1 MTTQPLSALRM
12 LLSRHTK
19 RREFITLIGGAAV
32 ACPLAARAQAEGVRR
47 IGMLQ
52 PLAADDPEAQL
63 RVSAVNGRLK
73 ELGWADGSNVRIDYR
88 WTSGNAALMRA
99 QAAELVS
106 LKPDVIL
113 GASTPVAAALRNET
127 STIPIVFV
135 QVIDPVAAGFVASL
149 ARPGGNVTGIT
160 NFEFTIGSKWL
171 ETLKEIS
178 PQLAR
183 VAVLYN
189 PKTAPYAGSLLRSI
203 ASAAPSFLIEPIDI
217 PIPDPAE
224 IEHAID
230 GFAQK
235 PDSGLLVLPDSTT
248 LLHRDLI
255 IARAAQRRLPAI
267 YPFRYFALD
276 GGLVSYGTDAADT
289 HRQAVSYIDRI
300 LRGTRPEDL
309 PVQAP
314 IKFELVVNLK
324 TAKALGLELPVTL
337 LARADEV
344 IE

>member
-1 MTTQPLSALRM
+1 MIG
-12 LLSRHTK
+12 
-19 RREFITLIGGAAV
+19 RREFITLLGGAA
-32 ACPLAARAQAEGVRR
+32 AAWPLAAHAQADRVPR

-52 PLAADDPEAQL
+52 PLAVDDPEAQL

-73 ELGWADGSNVRIDYR
+73 ELGWADGSNVHIDYR
-88 WTSGNAALMRA
+88 WTSGSAALMRT

-113 GASTPVAAALRNET
+113 GASTPVVAALRNET

-135 QVIDPVAAGFVASL
+135 QVIDPVAAGFVTSL

-178 PQLAR
+178 PRLVR

-203 ASAAPSFLIEPIDI
+203 ASAAPSFSLEPTDT
-217 PIPDPAE
+217 PIHDAAE
-224 IEHAID
+224 IEHTID
-230 GFAQK
+230 GFAQN
-235 PDSGLLVLPDSTT
+235 PNSGLLVLPDSTT

-255 IARAAQRRLPAI
+255 IARAALRSMPAI
-267 YPFRYFALD
+267 YPFRYFALN

-314 IKFELVVNLK
+314 IKFELVANLK
-324 TAKALGLELPVTL
+324 TAKSLGLELPVTL